1 MNSDSQPV
9 SDHQLLVLLFQTR
22 DLMLS
27 LQRRELKKYGST
39 VEEATMLIHISKL
52 GDKAT
57 PTELSRQLLRRHHSI
72 TGILLRMEK
81 KGLIKRNKDLRR
93 KNMIRVSI
101 TEKGETVYQ
110 NARRED
116 VLDKLA
122 DMLSDKQKQDMAKY
136 LNILREGAFDL
147 LGIEDKPEI
156 PF

>member
-1 MNSDSQPV
+1 MNSASQAI

-27 LQRRELKKYGST
+27 LKRKELRKFGST

-57 PTELSRQLLRRHHSI
+57 PTELSRQLLRKHHSI

-81 KGLIKRNKDLRR
+81 KGLIKRNKDLKR
-93 KNMIRVSI
+93 KNMIRVSM
-101 TEKGETVYQ
+101 TEKGEAVYQ
-110 NARRED
+110 NAKKED
-116 VLDKLA
+116 VLDRLV
-122 DMLSDKQKQDMAKY
+122 DILSDKQKQDMANY
-136 LNILREGAFDL
+136 LNILRDKAFDL
-147 LGIEDKPEI
+147 LGTENKPEI

>member
-1 MNSDSQPV
+1 MNSTSKAV

-27 LQRRELKKYGST
+27 LKRKELRKFGST

-57 PTELSRQLLRRHHSI
+57 PTELSRQLLRKHHSI

-81 KGLIKRNKDLRR
+81 KGLIKRNKDLKR
-93 KNMIRVSI
+93 KNMIRVSM
-101 TEKGETVYQ
+101 TEKGEAIYQ
-110 NARRED
+110 NAKRED
-116 VLDKLA
+116 VLEKLA
-122 DMLSDKQKQDMAKY
+122 DILSDKQKQEMAGY
-136 LNILREGAFDL
+136 LNILRDEAFDL
-147 LGIEDKPEI
+147 LGIENKPEI

>member
-1 MNSDSQPV
+1 MNSASQGV

-27 LQRRELKKYGST
+27 LKRKELRKFGST

-57 PTELSRQLLRRHHSI
+57 PTELSRQLLRKHHSI

-81 KGLIKRNKDLRR
+81 KGLIKRNKDLKR
-93 KNMIRVSI
+93 KNMIRVSM
-101 TEKGETVYQ
+101 TEKGEAIYQ
-110 NARRED
+110 NAKRED
-116 VLDKLA
+116 VLEKLA
-122 DMLSDKQKQDMAKY
+122 DILSDKQKQEMAGY
-136 LNILREGAFDL
+136 LNILRDEAFDL
-147 LGIEDKPEI
+147 LGIENKPEI

>member
-1 MNSDSQPV
+1 MNIASHGV

-27 LQRRELKKYGST
+27 LKRKELRKFGST

-57 PTELSRQLLRRHHSI
+57 PTELSRQLLRKHHSI

-81 KGLIKRNKDLRR
+81 KGLIKRNKDLKR
-93 KNMIRVSI
+93 KNMIRVSM
-101 TEKGETVYQ
+101 TEKGEAIYR
-110 NARRED
+110 NANNED
-116 VLDKLA
+116 VLEKLV
-122 DMLSDKQKQDMAKY
+122 DILSDKQKQDMASY
-136 LNILREGAFDL
+136 LNILRDKAFDL
-147 LGIEDKPEI
+147 LGVENKPEI